1 MSTAVRLPGRR
12 VLRLN
17 RALHLATVASAWVL
31 LPPSHAAAQAATA
44 ASPLLDQ
51 ATKQARHDQSDDAA
65 GWPEEALRAPEQPAS
80 PSAARVPA
88 TASVSIGEAARAA
101 SEDTSD
107 TGVGAAEPVAAPSLR
122 SPASP
127 ASAPAPA
134 AAGPAPADLALSGQP
149 QTDSATM
156 RRIAMKLV
164 ALGFLG
170 RADDADDPA
179 VLSDAVRAYQSA
191 SGIAPTGTLDR
202 DTIGR
207 LVS

>member
-1 MSTAVRLPGRR
+1 MLKGPRAARARLAAK
-12 VLRLN
+12 
-17 RALHLATVASAWVL
+17 ALFLANVAYAL
-31 LPPSHAAAQAATA
+31 LPIDAIAQNATA

-51 ATKQARHDQSDDAA
+51 AAKQADRDQDDDA
-65 GWPEEALRAPEQPAS
+65 GRWPDVAVKSHPQAVGAT
-80 PSAARVPA
+80 PSSGGDA
-88 TASVSIGEAARAA
+88 ASVSIAEASQAA
-101 SEDTSD
+101 AQGDEPSVSAA
-107 TGVGAAEPVAAPSLR
+107 TGFKPSALPVN
-122 SPASP
+122 
-127 ASAPAPA
+127 APA
-134 AAGPAPADLALSGQP
+134 AVGETTIAAGQA

-179 VLSDAVRAYQSA
+179 VLSDAVRAYQGA

-207 LVS
+207 LLS